1 MADYP
6 EYVSSKSG
14 NREILSRFEY
24 LKAQYERES
33 MGKTNESSAEEA
45 MIEENIKSN
54 VERFAHMVKTKI
66 EDLKETNNKI
76 IQLTEYKQAIIEI
89 LMETNK
95 TQDKYMTLFEKNK
108 LLGGELQLEPPAH
121 QDLLHLLS
129 RDLRGDQI
137 VNNAM
142 DLERLKNYL
151 FITKTDYQKSMFD
164 ICERIDEKIIDETA
178 KLALI
183 NDCIGLYKRTLVS
196 FETDKKIFNK
206 YKCTICYEKEVN
218 MIMIPCGHT
227 FCKDCSE
234 KATRKCFACK
244 GEVTGRTNIYL
255 LGKDEEDEPIGP
267 IEEKN
272 KTLFGTNYLPA

>member
-1 MADYP
+1 MAEYP

-14 NREILSRFEY
+14 NKEILSRFEY
-24 LKAQYERES
+24 LKAQYEKES

-45 MIEENIKSN
+45 MLEENIKSN
-54 VERFAHMVKTKI
+54 VVSVSYMVKTKM

-95 TQDKYMTLFEKNK
+95 TQDKYITLFEKNK
-108 LLGGELQLEPPAH
+108 LMGAELQLEPPAH
-121 QDLLHLLS
+121 RDLLQLLS

-142 DLERLKNYL
+142 DMERLKNYL
-151 FITKTDYQKSMFD
+151 FVTKNNYQKSMFD

-183 NDCIGLYKRTLVS
+183 NDCIGLYKRTLSS

-206 YKCTICYEKEVN
+206 YKCTICYEKEVS
-218 MIMIPCGHT
+218 MCMIPCGHT

-234 KATRKCFACK
+234 KATKKCFACN
-244 GEVTGRTNIYL
+244 GEVTSRTNIYL